1 MLKSITLS
9 LFMLLA
15 YTTITPSSVQ
25 AQQLTTD
32 QKAPDFEL
40 KDLSGKVHKLS
51 QYLGKIVV
59 LEWTNHTCPF
69 VVKHYEQDTMGKLSK
84 KYVDVVWLS
93 IDSSHYFDQAQNTEW
108 AKQHQVKTLLDDR
121 DGTVGKSYGARS
133 TPHMFVIDQ
142 AGKIAYQGAID
153 DDAFFEKSADQK
165 VNYVDLAIQALQKG
179 QKPATAYIKQYG
191 CSVKY
196 KQ

>member
-1 MLKSITLS
+1 MKSIILWMTMIFVLPTFS
-9 LFMLLA
+9 LNQ
-15 YTTITPSSVQ
+15 VQ
-25 AQQLTTD
+25 AQELATD

-51 QYLGKIVV
+51 QYIGKIVV

-84 KYVDVVWLS
+84 KYTDVIWLT
-93 IDSSHYFDQAQNTEW
+93 IDSSHYFDHANISDWAQ
-108 AKQHQVKTLLDDR
+108 KHQVKTLLDDR
-121 DGTVGKSYGARS
+121 DGSVGKRYGAKS
-133 TPHMFVIDQ
+133 TPHMYVIDP

-153 DDAFFEKSADQK
+153 DDAFFEKAVDQK

-179 QKPATAYIKQYG
+179 QKPAIPYVKQYG